1 MGLFDMFKKNKE
13 DKGMQFI
20 MPIKGEVIK
29 IDEIPDPVFA
39 GKMMGDGFGI
49 MPAEGK
55 VYAPVDG
62 EVSSIFPTG
71 HAVGLKVGEDIEIL
85 IHFGLDTVNL
95 KGEGFTAHV
104 KQGDVV
110 KAGDLLIEVDL
121 DAVKGKVPSIATPV
135 VFPKLENK
143 TFEVKYQNVEA
154 KEEGIVT
161 IK

>member
-1 MGLFDMFKKNKE
+1 MGLFDMFKKNKA

-55 VYAPVDG
+55 VYSPVDG

-121 DAVKGKVPSIATPV
+121 DTVKGKVPSVATPI

>member
-1 MGLFDMFKKNKE
+1 MGLFDKFKKSK
-13 DKGMQFI
+13 DTGLKFI
-20 MPIKGEVIK
+20 TPIKGEVIK
-29 IDEIPDPVFA
+29 LDEIPDPVFA

-55 VYAPVDG
+55 IYAPVDG

-71 HAVGLKVGEDIEIL
+71 HAIGIKVNDDIEVL

-104 KQGDVV
+104 QQGDMV
-110 KAGDLLIEVDL
+110 KAGDLLIDVDL
-121 DAVKGKVPSIATPV
+121 DFVKDKVPSIATPII
-135 VFPKLENK
+135 FTKLENK

-154 KEEGIVT
+154 KEENIIVV
-161 IK
+161 K

>member
-1 MGLFDMFKKNKE
+1 MGLFDMFKKGNKE
-13 DKGMQFI
+13 EGIKFI
-20 MPIKGEVIK
+20 MPIQGEVIK
-29 IDEIPDPVFA
+29 LDEIPDPVFA

-49 MPAEGK
+49 MPTDGK
-55 VYAPVDG
+55 VYSPVDA
-62 EVSSIFPTG
+62 EISSIFPTG
-71 HAVGLKVGEDIEIL
+71 HAVGLKVGEDVEIL

-121 DAVKGKVPSIATPV
+121 DAVTGKVPSIATPI

-143 TFEVKYQNVEA
+143 TFEVQYQNVEA
-154 KEEGIVT
+154 KQEGIVT

>member
-1 MGLFDMFKKNKE
+1 MGLFDKFKKNKE
-13 DKGMQFI
+13 AQGIKFI
-20 MPIKGEVIK
+20 TPIKGEVIK
-29 IDEIPDPVFA
+29 LDEIPDPVFA

-49 MPAEGK
+49 MPTEGK
-55 VYAPVDG
+55 VYAPVSG

-71 HAVGLKVGEDIEIL
+71 HAVGLKVGEDIEML

-104 KQGDVV
+104 KQGDMVE
-110 KAGDLLIEVDL
+110 AGDLLIEVDL
-121 DAVKGKVPSIATPV
+121 DFVTPKVPSIATPI

-143 TFEVKYQNVEA
+143 TFEVQYQTVEA
-154 KEEGIVT
+154 KQEGIVT

>member
-1 MGLFDMFKKNKE
+1 MGLFDMFKKNKA
-13 DKGMQFI
+13 DKGMKFI

>member
-1 MGLFDMFKKNKE
+1 MGFFSKFMKNKE
-13 DKGMQFI
+13 EEGIKFI
-20 MPIKGEVIK
+20 TPIKGEIIK

-55 VYAPVDG
+55 IYAPVTG

-71 HAVGLKVGEDIEIL
+71 HAIGLKVGDDVEIL

-104 KQGDVV
+104 KQGDQV

-121 DAVKGKVPSIATPV
+121 DSVKDKVPSIATPV

-154 KEEGIVT
+154 KEEGIIV